1 MILTYCINYGIIL
14 FKLLFFFYYINY
26 DTAILYNLWYYYH
39 NYKCY
44 VNVQKEL
51 NELEQGTLISFAF
64 AIILYSIDC
73 LPITLLK
80 KIKRQN
86 DLTNCKKLS
95 TAARGLMYL

>member
-1 MILTYCINYGIIL
+1 MVSYYLNYY
-14 FKLLFFFYYINY
+14 FFYYINY

-51 NELEQGTLISFAF
+51 NKLEQGALISFAF
-64 AIILYSIDC
+64 AIILYLIDC

-80 KIKRQN
+80 K
-86 DLTNCKKLS
+86 KLNAK
-95 TAARGLMYL
+95 TI